1 MSMTAYT
8 TLYPASNGPA
18 LQSPGVARR
27 PAATT
32 RPGYHPDFAALL
44 RRFEAISLSEMSA
57 VALQDRVDTKF
68 VMREAQLYNALATLT
83 RQYRV
88 LDIRGVRLNHYRTLY
103 FDTADFALFQQHH
116 TGRRDRYKVR
126 TRSYVD
132 SHLSFLEV
140 KHKVRQ
146 NRTVKNRIAT
156 PGLLTEVTP
165 EADAF
170 LNDYLPFDPETL
182 EPKLWNEYTRITL
195 VNRQENERLT
205 LDLRLRFSGYEDSFA
220 AGRSVDLPGMAIAEV
235 KRDGFSRHS
244 DFVGRMR
251 ELGVRPTGFS
261 KYCAGVAMLFEEVK
275 HNNFKPKMR
284 LVEKLI
290 EAERHD

>member
-1 MSMTAYT
+1 MTAYT
-8 TLYPASNGPA
+8 TLFPAQHGPA
-18 LQSPGVARR
+18 LQSPGIARR
-27 PAATT
+27 PTTAA
-32 RPGYHPDFAALL
+32 RPGYQPDFASLL

-57 VALQDRVDTKF
+57 VALQDRMDTKF

-88 LDIRGVRLNHYRTLY
+88 LDICGVRLNHYRTLY

-116 TGRRDRYKVR
+116 IGRRERFKVR

-170 LNDYLPFDPETL
+170 LNDYLPFAPETL

-205 LDLRLRFSGYEDSFA
+205 LDLRLRFGGYEDTFA
-220 AGRSVDLPGMAIAEV
+220 AGRSVALPGVAIAEV
-235 KRDGFSRHS
+235 KRDGFSRSS

-251 ELGVRPTGFS
+251 EMGVRPIGFS

-290 EAERHD
+290 EGEHRD

>member
-1 MSMTAYT
+1 MTAYT

>member
-1 MSMTAYT
+1 MTAYT
-8 TLYPASNGPA
+8 TLYPAQHGLA
-18 LQSPGVARR
+18 LPSPGVARR

-116 TGRRDRYKVR
+116 TGRRDRFKVR

>member
-1 MSMTAYT
+1 MTTYT
-8 TLYPASNGPA
+8 TLYPAQHGPT
-18 LQSPGVARR
+18 LSSPGIARR
-27 PAATT
+27 PTTAA
-32 RPGYHPDFAALL
+32 RPGYQPDFAALL
-44 RRFEAISLSEMSA
+44 RRLDAISLSEMSA

-116 TGRRDRYKVR
+116 IGRRERFKVR

-195 VNRQENERLT
+195 VSKHDQERLT

-220 AGRSVDLPGMAIAEV
+220 AGRSVALPGVAIAEV
-235 KRDGFSRHS
+235 KRDGFSRSS

-251 ELGVRPTGFS
+251 EMGVRPIGFS

-290 EAERHD
+290 EGEHHDE

>member
-1 MSMTAYT
+1 MTTYT
-8 TLYPASNGPA
+8 TLFPAFGAMPTIA
-18 LQSPGVARR
+18 PPLAARR
-27 PAATT
+27 ATVPA
-32 RPGYHPDFAALL
+32 RPSGPPNFAALL
-44 RRFEAISLSEMSA
+44 ARFAPISLSEMSA

-68 VMREAQLYNALATLT
+68 MLREEQLYDALSLLT
-83 RQYRV
+83 QRYHV
-88 LDIRGVRLNHYRTLY
+88 LDIRGVRLNQYRTLY

-116 TGRRDRYKVR
+116 AGRRDRYKVR

-132 SHLSFLEV
+132 SALSFLEV

-170 LNDYLPFDPETL
+170 LNDYLPFDPEAL
-182 EPKLWNEYTRITL
+182 EPKLWDEYTRITL
-195 VNRQENERLT
+195 VSKHDCERLT

-220 AGRSVDLPGMAIAEV
+220 AGRAVALPGVAIAEV
-235 KRDGFSRHS
+235 KRDGFGRRS
-244 DFVGRMR
+244 DFVARMR

-284 LVEKLI
+284 LVEKLVQGDY
-290 EAERHD
+290 HD